1 MKARRLPTFVVLL
14 AAAVGCEGDGKL
26 APPEYSLGREIIE
39 AFAEYVGESP
49 SDIRVRKGSW
59 TELLPSYPEIA
70 EAIEEYV
77 GEAGIE
83 YPEWPGLPESAV
95 YMPYVPGVIHAF
107 WQGMWRDPHPRR
119 WKMPGLQIG
128 YGGIRPGCVYSM
140 PLEPLEGGGW
150 RVGELARDCSGFSAG
165 KDWRLEDGKWVLDGK
180 WVMDPQ
186 QGIIERDHR

>member
-1 MKARRLPTFVVLL
+1 MTARRLPTFLVLL

-59 TELLPSYPEIA
+59 TYLLPRYPKIA
-70 EAIEEYV
+70 EAIEDYV
-77 GEAGIE
+77 GEAGIA
-83 YPEWPGLPESAV
+83 YPEWPGLPESSM
-95 YMPYVPGVIHAF
+95 YMPYIPGVIHTF
-107 WQGMWRDPHPRR
+107 WYGWREPPRGAG
-119 WKMPGLQIG
+119 WGTPGFQIG
-128 YGGIRPGCVYSM
+128 YGGIRPGCVYSL

-150 RVGELARDCSGFSAG
+150 RVGELEEDCTGGSATR
-165 KDWRLEDGKWVLDGK
+165 DWRLEDGKWVLDGK